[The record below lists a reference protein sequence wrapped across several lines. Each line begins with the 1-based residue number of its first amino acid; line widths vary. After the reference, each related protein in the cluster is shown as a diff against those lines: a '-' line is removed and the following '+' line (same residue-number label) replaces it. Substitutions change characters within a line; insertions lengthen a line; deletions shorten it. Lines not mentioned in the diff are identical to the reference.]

1 MTPDE
6 PRGDRSPR
14 NAVALAAAIAEL
26 GIECALEVRGG
37 LALLLPTQD
46 SVIALQDDETR
57 RAVLALAKE
66 HGFTHV
72 AIELP
77 SERRK
82 SSTPPTDARLL
93 RELVGDL
100 DDALAVVS
108 HLPRPPVPRGR
119 VL

>member
-1 MTPDE
+1 MSE
-6 PRGDRSPR
+6 LRGERTSR

-26 GIECALEVRGG
+26 GIDCALEARGG
-37 LALLLPTQD
+37 LALLLPTPEG
-46 SVIALQDDETR
+46 VAALQVDESR

-82 SSTPPTDARLL
+82 SSTPPTDAPVL
-93 RELVGDL
+93 RD
-100 DDALAVVS
+100 
-108 HLPRPPVPRGR
+108 
-119 VL
+119 

>member
-1 MTPDE
+1 VSE
-6 PRGDRSPR
+6 LRGDRTSR

-26 GIECALEVRGG
+26 GIDCALEARGG
-37 LALLLPTQD
+37 LALLLPTPEG
-46 SVIALQDDETR
+46 VAALQVDESR

-82 SSTPPTDARLL
+82 SSTPATDASLL
-93 RELVGDL
+93 RD
-100 DDALAVVS
+100 
-108 HLPRPPVPRGR
+108 
-119 VL
+119 